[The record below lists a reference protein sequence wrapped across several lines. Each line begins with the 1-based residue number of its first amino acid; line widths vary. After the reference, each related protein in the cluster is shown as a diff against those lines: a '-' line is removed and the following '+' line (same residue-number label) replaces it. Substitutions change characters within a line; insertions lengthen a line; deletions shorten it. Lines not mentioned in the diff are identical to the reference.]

1 MYIKTGAHGH
11 TYTISI
17 YNAPLWCR
25 NFGRSSMKTLNCICL
40 TLTIIGAIVWGIIG
54 LFNNN
59 IVDGIFGA
67 GTAFSRIIYTL
78 VGVAGLY
85 SISFYWLFDKD

>member
-1 MYIKTGAHGH
+1 MADTYIIQIAVTQAAE
-11 TYTISI
+11 I
-17 YNAPLWCR
+17 LW
-25 NFGRSSMKTLNCICL
+25 GSSMKTLNCICL

-54 LFNNN
+54 LFSYNL
-59 IVDGIFGA
+59 VDGIFGS

-85 SISFYWLFDKD
+85 TISFYWLMGRDA

>member
-1 MYIKTGAHGH
+1 MRDFLEVK
-11 TYTISI
+11 
-17 YNAPLWCR
+17 
-25 NFGRSSMKTLNCICL
+25 MKTLNCICL

-54 LFNNN
+54 LFSYN
-59 IVDGIFGA
+59 IVDGIFGT

-85 SISFYWLFDKD
+85 TISFYWFLDRDH

>member
-1 MYIKTGAHGH
+1 
-11 TYTISI
+11 
-17 YNAPLWCR
+17 
-25 NFGRSSMKTLNCICL
+25 MKTLNCICL

-54 LFNNN
+54 LFN
-59 IVDGIFGA
+59 IVDGIFGS

-85 SISFYWLFDKD
+85 TISFYWFLDRDQ

>member
-1 MYIKTGAHGH
+1 MARH
-11 TYTISI
+11 TAKSHKIRKVEI
-17 YNAPLWCR
+17 LVIQ
-25 NFGRSSMKTLNCICL
+25 TLNCICL

-54 LFNNN
+54 LFSYN

-85 SISFYWLFDKD
+85 AISFYWLLNRD

>member
-1 MYIKTGAHGH
+1 
-11 TYTISI
+11 
-17 YNAPLWCR
+17 
-25 NFGRSSMKTLNCICL
+25 MKTLNCICL

-54 LFNNN
+54 LFSYN

-85 SISFYWLFDKD
+85 AISFYWLLKKEIEYLENSDMPGKDKIIKSLRTASSN